1 MIYDELRSLL
11 SQGAVVVATVI
22 SNKGSVPRELG
33 AKMLITCDRCIDTI
47 GGGAGEAKV
56 IVQAREVLQTGLE
69 ALPRITQLGRRLGSR
84 PSHAL
89 VAVVL

>member
-47 GGGAGEAKV
+47 GGGAG
-56 IVQAREVLQTGLE
+56 
-69 ALPRITQLGRRLGSR
+69 
-84 PSHAL
+84 
-89 VAVVL
+89 